1 MTAQKCHCKS
11 LLWDSPVSF
20 ISKDRLMTVSF
31 LFAVF
36 LSPATG
42 MIWHCQLMIALVKQ
56 SFGLTK
62 ICNGSR
68 RSFRIL
74 FYVSYLSGYRLKS
87 YCVNFWD
94 TIKEDMFG
102 LYLDLL
108 KLYLWVIWAENG
120 ENSHSDASGCSQPI
134 TAICRSNVAKISLL
148 QWNPSDNL
156 GTYIL

>member
-11 LLWDSPVSF
+11 ILWDSPLSF

-62 ICNGSR
+62 ICNGPLEFCLSKLPQWL
-68 RSFRIL
+68 SDEIIL
-74 FYVSYLSGYRLKS
+74 CKFLRH
-87 YCVNFWD
+87 N
-94 TIKEDMFG
+94 
-102 LYLDLL
+102 
-108 KLYLWVIWAENG
+108 
-120 ENSHSDASGCSQPI
+120 
-134 TAICRSNVAKISLL
+134 
-148 QWNPSDNL
+148 
-156 GTYIL
+156 